1 MAIVNLSGEVMMYC
15 SALVSQLV
23 VDTYSTDKL
32 EEMKVVL
39 YIAV

>member
-15 SALVSQLV
+15 SALVSHV